1 MLSDVYLKGAE
12 ATLDTHNTLCQDA
25 STYSGV
31 LEDTH
36 GEAESGGEVDLGD
49 GESLDFCG
57 ASGDSE
63 AEDLKHLLNDLRCFC
78 SIGN

>member
-1 MLSDVYLKGAE
+1 M
-12 ATLDTHNTLCQDA
+12 
-25 STYSGV
+25 

-63 AEDLKHLLNDLRCFC
+63 AEDLKHLLNDLTCFC